1 MARLNWQIEQENRP
15 PLRGGTDIVP
25 GACRVRVPL
34 PGGAL
39 RRVRAQMHVN
49 MEAGDRAF
57 FNGYQSW
64 TWCPEL
70 RREDRLSGIGPL
82 PKAVIAYFGLRRYG
96 DYAFASYR
104 NKPGFF
110 HGESYC
116 YFRRGES
123 FRLIASLDERM
134 GYTVFSYDAGSH
146 ILDIERDCA
155 GLFWPGGDFPAFEL
169 FFAEGP
175 EDAVFDAWFAA
186 MGVRPRTREPLAGYT
201 SWYNRYEAI
210 SEESICRDLVGS
222 IGQLQEG
229 DLFQIDD
236 GWESAVGDWLEPDR
250 RKFPGGM
257 GAMADAIH
265 KSGYR
270 AGLWLAPFVARR
282 SSALFR
288 QHPDF
293 FLQEKGRPLYCGCN
307 WGGFYALDFDRR
319 EVRDYLVRVFERVFG
334 DWGYDLVKLDFL
346 YAAAPFGSREE
357 TRAGRMLRAMELLRE
372 LCGEKLILG
381 CGVPLMPAF
390 GLVDYCRIGCDV
402 TLDWDDKPYRR
413 GSVRERPSTRQ
424 SLENS
429 VFRRQLNGRAWLND
443 PDVFYLREE
452 NLRLSG
458 EQKRLLAAVNALFG
472 GVLFHS
478 DNMDDYGPAARE
490 DYLRLRRLRDA
501 ERIRVEADSG
511 LAVSYVLDGREQRLV
526 IK

>member
-175 EDAVFDAWFAA
+175 VEGGRRYEVRSTVRTPADGPLVLSEGSPVTLEAGADWIPLEGAVWIEPGPIHNVYQHNYLA
-186 MGVRPRTREPLAGYT
+186 PLA
-201 SWYNRYEAI
+201 
-210 SEESICRDLVGS
+210 
-222 IGQLQEG
+222 
-229 DLFQIDD
+229 
-236 GWESAVGDWLEPDR
+236 
-250 RKFPGGM
+250 
-257 GAMADAIH
+257 
-265 KSGYR
+265 
-270 AGLWLAPFVARR
+270 
-282 SSALFR
+282 
-288 QHPDF
+288 
-293 FLQEKGRPLYCGCN
+293 
-307 WGGFYALDFDRR
+307 
-319 EVRDYLVRVFERVFG
+319 
-334 DWGYDLVKLDFL
+334 
-346 YAAAPFGSREE
+346 
-357 TRAGRMLRAMELLRE
+357 
-372 LCGEKLILG
+372 
-381 CGVPLMPAF
+381 
-390 GLVDYCRIGCDV
+390 
-402 TLDWDDKPYRR
+402 
-413 GSVRERPSTRQ
+413 
-424 SLENS
+424 
-429 VFRRQLNGRAWLND
+429 
-443 PDVFYLREE
+443 
-452 NLRLSG
+452 
-458 EQKRLLAAVNALFG
+458 
-472 GVLFHS
+472 
-478 DNMDDYGPAARE
+478 
-490 DYLRLRRLRDA
+490 
-501 ERIRVEADSG
+501 
-511 LAVSYVLDGREQRLV
+511 
-526 IK
+526 